1 MTRSDH
7 IADMLEVMA
16 DAGIHL
22 SIQEMRSL
30 SATLRTRR
38 LEPEV
43 AASIASPRAAAPFEF
58 RKIIPGSPVQGR
70 DY

>member
-22 SIQEMRSL
+22 SIQEMRAV

-43 AASIASPRAAAPFEF
+43 AASIASPRAASKV